1 MQLSLKERL
10 VRYLKNNHG
19 WVSSGQLQKL
29 VMEKTIYLPRT
40 AVRRLEELAE
50 EGILEVQYR
59 AKNHAW
65 YRLSQSKSFEDKVQE
80 MNSWFNSLEPVT
92 YAN

>member
-1 MQLSLKERL
+1 MDLSLKDRL
-10 VRYLKNNHG
+10 IRYLRNNHG
-19 WVSSGQLQKL
+19 WVSSGELQKL
-29 VMEKTIYLPRT
+29 VMEKTSYLPRT

-65 YRLSQSKSFEDKVQE
+65 YRLSQEKTPEQLRLDSII
-80 MNSWFNSLEPVT
+80 WFDRLP
-92 YAN
+92 A